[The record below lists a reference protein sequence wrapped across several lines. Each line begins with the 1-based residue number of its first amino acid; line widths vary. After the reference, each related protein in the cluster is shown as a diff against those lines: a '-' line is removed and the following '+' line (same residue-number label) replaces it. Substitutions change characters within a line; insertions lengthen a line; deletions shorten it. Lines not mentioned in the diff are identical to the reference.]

1 MSTPQQNSIS
11 FKFEPWVLFTES
23 PDGAVSIEQSFATSA
38 VRLAKND
45 RIEIASEQSPNDTKQ
60 LFQDI
65 HTQAKNLLG
74 DSAPTP
80 LGFYAVAV
88 DAPEHPAIHN
98 KGLHVFFLSKTVE
111 GNLLAIPYGN
121 SIGNELVQ
129 AQTKRPDLNV
139 NPDDVNSLITA
150 SFNWMLQPEG
160 GNVKTIG
167 VAFDYDKHA
176 ASYRNSVPGTYQ
188 LFAGVDATGES
199 KKYTDREYDVL
210 HAYWR
215 GAQEIIGK
223 PEAQG
228 SGSIVYLLEA
238 KDALSYFFAEENT
251 ALRAWVYEIRH
262 LIQGFE
268 ATHKEVRATPEQ
280 RLENMGNAAETLTA
294 YLAAQ
299 QATH

>member
-1 MSTPQQNSIS
+1 
-11 FKFEPWVLFTES
+11 
-23 PDGAVSIEQSFATSA
+23 
-38 VRLAKND
+38 
-45 RIEIASEQSPNDTKQ
+45 
-60 LFQDI
+60 
-65 HTQAKNLLG
+65 
-74 DSAPTP
+74 
-80 LGFYAVAV
+80 
-88 DAPEHPAIHN
+88 
-98 KGLHVFFLSKTVE
+98 
-111 GNLLAIPYGN
+111 
-121 SIGNELVQ
+121 
-129 AQTKRPDLNV
+129 
-139 NPDDVNSLITA
+139 
-150 SFNWMLQPEG
+150 
-160 GNVKTIG
+160 
-167 VAFDYDKHA
+167 
-176 ASYRNSVPGTYQ
+176 
-188 LFAGVDATGES
+188 
-199 KKYTDREYDVL
+199 L

-238 KDALSYFFAEENT
+238 KDAPSYFFAEENT

>member
-1 MSTPQQNSIS
+1 MSTPPQNSIN
-11 FKFEPWVLFTES
+11 FRFEPWVLFEETN
-23 PDGAVSIEQSFATSA
+23 GKVTIKQSFKDGK
-38 VRLAKND
+38 AKFAKGD
-45 RIEIASEQSPNDTKQ
+45 RSEIASEIATEDTIR
-60 LFQDI
+60 LAHDI
-65 HTQAKNLLG
+65 NAKAKELLG
-74 DSAPTP
+74 DDAPKL
-80 LGFYAVAV
+80 LGFHAVVVDSPENPAV
-88 DAPEHPAIHN
+88 HN
-98 KGLHVFFLSKTVE
+98 KAVHVVLLFEAADGTLLS
-111 GNLLAIPYGN
+111 IPYGN

-129 AQTKRPDLNV
+129 AQTKRPELNV

-176 ASYRNSVPGTYQ
+176 ASYRNSIPGTYQ

-199 KKYTDREYDVL
+199 KEYKDRKYDVL

-228 SGSIVYLLEA
+228 SGSVVYLLEA
-238 KDALSYFFAEENT
+238 KDTPSYFFAEENT
-251 ALRAWVYEIRH
+251 ALRVWVYETRH
-262 LIQGFE
+262 LIQAFE

-280 RLENMGNAAETLTA
+280 RLENMGNAAETLAA
-294 YLAAQ
+294 YRAAQ
-299 QATH
+299 QATL